1 MSSHKRHA
9 KRLNHFASCIYVSFF
24 SVLLDDLIKQPF
36 IEGLSHIGIP
46 ITTRYQHFSSQH
58 HGRKSK
64 KLCYH
69 AAMNYKHNKQ
79 SVSKQGKKIY
89 LSPIQHPSSSSYAR
103 FIFAI
108 QSGLYLRA
116 VPPLSVPG
124 LSLQRPPLGP
134 VERLM
139 ERSRE
144 LQKWKHFNGK
154 YVN

>member
-1 MSSHKRHA
+1 MSSHIRHA
-9 KRLNHFASCIYVSFF
+9 KRQNNFVWCIYVSFF
-24 SVLLDDLIKQPF
+24 SVLLDDLIRQPNV
-36 IEGLSHIGIP
+36 EGLSHIGIP

-58 HGRKSK
+58 YGRKSK

-79 SVSKQGKKIY
+79 NISKQGKKIY
-89 LSPIQHPSSSSYAR
+89 LSPIQHPSSSSYAQL
-103 FIFAI
+103 IFAI

-116 VPPLSVPG
+116 VPRPTVPG
-124 LSLQRPPLGP
+124 LSLQHPPRSR

-144 LQKWKHFNGK
+144 LQKWQHFNGK